1 MTSATTTPL
10 TTSTIAGGWQTGTVG
25 QTGDDPLLDCLV
37 QLTKLFGRDQSR
49 NALSAGLPLVDNRLT
64 VELFPRAAKRAGL
77 STKIVK
83 RALSDITPLALP
95 VVLLLQS
102 RQACVLIDTAPDG
115 ETHTVLPPESGGGA
129 KTISRQALEELY
141 TGYAFFVQPSYRFQD
156 RTLDDIAPRPK
167 NWFWGTLFASWRM
180 YRDVLIASLLINLF
194 TLATPFFILNVYDR
208 VIPNAAH
215 ETLWVLVVG
224 IIGIYLFELLLRGL
238 RGYFIDDAGKKSNL
252 RISSQLF
259 EKVLGLRMEVK
270 PKSVGAFA
278 KNLQQFENIR
288 DFITSFSI
296 TALIDMPFVAIGLAA
311 IWYFAGNMVWIQ
323 IIAIVV
329 LLLFSIVM
337 QLPLK
342 QAVEASFHA
351 SSQKNAILVEGLNGL
366 ETVKL
371 LGAEGQ
377 LQRAWEEAESYI
389 SRWNVRSR
397 LLSSS
402 VTHVASFV
410 QNLAVVLLVVL
421 GVYKISQGELTQG
434 GLIACII
441 LSRRT
446 LTPMTQVV
454 NLATRFH
461 RAKTSY
467 DVLKRIMELPEERP
481 AGKQFLQRSRFAGKI
496 GLKNI
501 GFRYPEQT
509 TDTLKN
515 VTLEIAPGE
524 RVALI
529 GPIGSGKTTI
539 GKLILGLY
547 QPTEGMVSMDDT
559 DIRQIDPAE
568 LRHFIGYVP
577 QDVTLFRGTVR
588 DNIVF
593 GTHDVDDATI
603 LHAAEM
609 AGVADFVKKHPAG
622 YDMEIGEQGRGLSGG
637 QRQTVA
643 IARALLLDPPVL
655 VMDEPSSSMDN
666 RTETRLKTNLA
677 PLLAGKTVILITH
690 RASLLDLVDRIVV
703 IDNGTV
709 VADGPKQRI
718 VEALKNGQLKI

>member
-1 MTSATTTPL
+1 MTAPTTTPL
-10 TTSTIAGGWQTGTVG
+10 KTSTNAGDWQPDSAGE
-25 QTGDDPLLDCLV
+25 TGDDPLLDCLV
-37 QLTKLFGRDQSR
+37 QLTKLFDRDLSR
-49 NALSAGLPLVDNRLT
+49 NALSAGLPLVNNRLT

-77 STKIVK
+77 STRIFK

-115 ETHTVLPPESGGGA
+115 KSHTVLLPESGGE
-129 KTISRQALEELY
+129 KTISRQTLDESY
-141 TGYAFFVQPSYRFQD
+141 TGYAFFVQPAYRFQH

-167 NWFWGTLFASWRM
+167 NWFWGTLFSSWRM
-180 YRDVLIASLLINLF
+180 YRDVLIASLLINLL

-208 VIPNAAH
+208 VIPNAAY

-252 RISSQLF
+252 RISSLLF

-296 TALIDMPFVAIGLAA
+296 TALIDLPFVAIGLAA

-323 IIAIVV
+323 VIAIIV
-329 LLLFSIVM
+329 LLLFSIFM
-337 QLPLK
+337 QIPLK
-342 QAVEASFHA
+342 RAVEASFHA

-402 VTHVASFV
+402 VTHIATFV

-421 GVYKISQGELTQG
+421 GVYKISHGELTQG

-467 DVLKRIMELPEERP
+467 DVLKRIMKLPEERP
-481 AGKQFLQRSRFAGKI
+481 AGKQFLQRARFAGKI
-496 GLKNI
+496 GLKNVD
-501 GFRYPEQT
+501 FRYPEQT

-515 VTLEIAPGE
+515 ITLEIAPGE

-539 GKLILGLY
+539 GKLLLGLY

-666 RTETRLKTNLA
+666 RTETRLKANLA
-677 PLLAGKTVILITH
+677 PLLASKTVILITH